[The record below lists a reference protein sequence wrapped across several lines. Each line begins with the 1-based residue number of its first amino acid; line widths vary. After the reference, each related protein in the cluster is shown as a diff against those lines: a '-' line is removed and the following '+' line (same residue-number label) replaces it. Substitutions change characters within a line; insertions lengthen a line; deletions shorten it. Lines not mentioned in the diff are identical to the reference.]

1 MLFYI
6 ASEGNQGNL
15 DSLRDSYIMNKE
27 IKAGMSQDAFMK
39 YIKKDLRNLEIDI
52 LIIDIRI
59 FDLSEE
65 LDLCDAADAFFLLNP
80 ESKIII
86 LPSDNEYEAQL
97 YEPLGQYQQLYIIRN
112 REKPAMEVNQI
123 ISEKAE
129 TEVELADIEKRTE
142 DISEQR
148 SVQKQK
154 KKPKL
159 KEAKDVRE
167 KKEKAVI
174 QKQRYIREQEE
185 EAALQEQKYVQEKK
199 KEPTLQKQRDVKE
212 QKEKVTLLEHED
224 VQEQKN
230 TILQER
236 RDVQKLKKEV
246 GLSEQRDVQGKKVE
260 STLQNQ
266 SDALSADTD
275 IKLSKPLI
283 SITSVDQIY
292 SKAAAPVK
300 VSEGLPLKKRV
311 RNSKINEADGEHIEK
326 IQRISEKPSTITAVQ
341 SYPDK
346 GDEIVASKIST
357 DKSDPEAAPA
367 AMKPWS
373 NTNVMIGIVGTERK
387 AGTTTAAFHLANYLN
402 NLGASVTY
410 TEANQHDHLSDI
422 AEAYHYE
429 RKDDHYSHNGITYF
443 SNTAFDTDEEANF
456 ILFDLGCMKDNEEWT
471 LKSIRE
477 AMVEIIV
484 ISGSKPYELHALRDT
499 LDTVQDK
506 EINLLFNNV
515 SEDDKTKLFHTYSK
529 QVKRLASLSYEPD
542 LNKPGEWPEAFI
554 ELFYKYR

>member
-6 ASEGNQGNL
+6 VSEGNQGCL
-15 DSLRDSYIMNKE
+15 DSLRESYIMNKE

-59 FDLSEE
+59 FDLNEE

-86 LPSDNEYEAQL
+86 LPSDNEYEEQL
-97 YEPLGQYQQLYIIRN
+97 YEPLGQYQQLYIIRDK
-112 REKPAMEVNQI
+112 EMPAIEVNHI

-129 TEVELADIEKRTE
+129 MEEERADIEKRTE
-142 DISEQR
+142 DICDQSN
-148 SVQKQK
+148 VQKQK
-154 KKPKL
+154 KKTNL
-159 KEAKDVRE
+159 KEAEDVRE
-167 KKEKAVI
+167 KKEKAII

-212 QKEKVTLLEHED
+212 QKEKVTLLENED
-224 VQEQKN
+224 IQEQKN

-246 GLSEQRDVQGKKVE
+246 ELSEQRDVQGKKVE

-266 SDALSADTD
+266 SDALSTDTD

-311 RNSKINEADGEHIEK
+311 RNSIIKETAGEPLEK
-326 IQRISEKPSTITAVQ
+326 KQRISEKASAITEIQAH
-341 SYPDK
+341 PDK
-346 GDEIVASKIST
+346 EDEIVTSKIST
-357 DKSDPEAAPA
+357 DKSDPEAAPV

-410 TEANQHDHLSDI
+410 TETNLHNHLSDI

-429 RKDDHYSHNGITYF
+429 WKDDHYTHNGITYYL
-443 SNTAFDTDEEANF
+443 NTAFDTDARANF
-456 ILFDLGCMKDNEEWT
+456 ILFDLGCMMENKKWI

-477 AMVEIIV
+477 SMMEIIV

-506 EINLLFNNV
+506 KINLLLNYV
-515 SEDDKTKLFHTYSK
+515 SKDDKAKLFHTYSK

-542 LNKPGEWPEAFI
+542 LNKPGDWPETFI